1 MKPNEFVGS
10 TKLAGSSSVGSM
22 YEPFYEFI
30 QQLSPGFKIDVMCIE
45 PLLKSKIIYKG
56 EFLFRENDICEFV
69 GLTLK
74 GCLRTVFVKDG
85 KEFTLFFHPE
95 YRPVGDYESFRKQK
109 PACFS
114 CQAIEDSEVL
124 IVNHQVLNVFEQV
137 PEGQKFLR
145 LHAENLAFILRDKL
159 LSLFRDSPEQRYLN
173 LIQTEPELQ
182 RIPQYYL
189 ASYLGIEPESLSR
202 LKRRIYQKKNS

>member
-1 MKPNEFVGS
+1 
-10 TKLAGSSSVGSM
+10 M

-30 QQLSPGFKIDVMCIE
+30 RQFLPEFKIDVTIVE
-45 PLLKSKIIYKG
+45 PLLESRKVYKG
-56 EFLFRENDICEFV
+56 EFLFREGDVCDFV

-74 GCLRTVFVKDG
+74 GCLRTFFLKDA
-85 KEFTLFFHPE
+85 KEFTLFFHSEHQPL
-95 YRPVGDYESFRKQK
+95 GDYESFSKQR

-124 IVNHQVLNVFEQV
+124 LINHQVLQVFEV
-137 PEGQKFLR
+137 APDGQKFLR
-145 LHAENLAFILRDKL
+145 LYAESLAFMLRDKL
-159 LSLFRDSPEQRYLN
+159 LSLFKDTPEQRYLN
-173 LIQTEPELQ
+173 LIQTEPLILQ

-202 LKRRIYQKKNS
+202 LKRRVHH

>member
-1 MKPNEFVGS
+1 
-10 TKLAGSSSVGSM
+10 M

-30 QQLSPGFKIDVMCIE
+30 QQLLPEFKINQALIG
-45 PLLKSKIIYKG
+45 PLLKTKRVNTG
-56 EFLFRENDICEFV
+56 EFLFQEGDICEFV

-74 GCLRTVFVKDG
+74 GCLRTFLLKDG

-95 YRPVGDYESFRKQK
+95 HQPLGDYESFRKQR

-114 CQAIEDSEVL
+114 CQAIVDSEVL
-124 IVNHQVLNVFEQV
+124 LINEQALHSFEV
-137 PEGQKFLR
+137 STDGQKLLR
-145 LHAENLAFILRDKL
+145 LHAESLAFMLRDKL
-159 LSLFRDSPEQRYLN
+159 LSLFRDTPEQRYLDF
-173 LIQTEPELQ
+173 LQTEPKLLE

-202 LKRRIYQKKNS
+202 LKRRVHRQGES

>member
-1 MKPNEFVGS
+1 
-10 TKLAGSSSVGSM
+10 M

-30 QQLSPGFKIDVMCIE
+30 RQLLPEFKIDVTLVE
-45 PLLKSKIIYKG
+45 PLLESRKVYKG
-56 EFLFRENDICEFV
+56 EFLFREGEVCDFV
-69 GLTLK
+69 GLTLS
-74 GCLRTVFVKDG
+74 GCLRTFFLKDA

-95 YRPVGDYESFRKQK
+95 HQPLGDYESFRKQQ

-124 IVNHQVLNVFEQV
+124 LINHQVFQVFEV
-137 PEGQKFLR
+137 APDGQKFLR
-145 LHAENLAFILRDKL
+145 LHAENLAFMLRDKL
-159 LSLFRDSPEQRYLN
+159 LSLFRDTPEQRYLN
-173 LIQTEPELQ
+173 LIQTEPSLLQ

-202 LKRRIYQKKNS
+202 LKRRVNRQKFS